1 MQNRRVEAGVVY
13 VEVKEGPMKKAING
27 WDREHELIWE
37 YDRRGVAE
45 LVTRCPPLPE
55 SKPELVSR

>member
-27 WDREHELIWE
+27 WDREHEV
-37 YDRRGVAE
+37 G
-45 LVTRCPPLPE
+45 T
-55 SKPELVSR
+55 S